1 MFSSFRD
8 PDGCLVASDDRI
20 LRFVA
25 RSGEENLSG
34 FLRSAVGQRF
44 VASGNLVDSKRLE
57 SAGADGIPSW
67 LRLTV
72 TGGEIVSVYEHE
84 RIGFQN
90 YPYEWPAEMLYAA
103 AQLTL
108 DLGEQAIA
116 EGFGL
121 KDATPYNILFRYAQP
136 VFVDLLSFEKRVPT
150 DPIWLPYAQFL
161 RTFLLPLLAH
171 EHLGVRL
178 DQLYLNR
185 REGVEPEDVYRLC
198 GAFQKLK
205 LRPPFLSLV
214 SIPTWLSRSPRGEDR
229 SIYEARQARTPEQAQ
244 FILRGLFRRLRRQL
258 LRTRPR
264 RSHSSTWTEY
274 MISAENFPL
283 NYLADKEL
291 FVREALAEFKPAR
304 LLDVGSNTGHFSR
317 LAESCG
323 CRVVAI
329 DQDPAVAGDLWREA
343 QTRSLKILP
352 LVIDLTRPSPAVG
365 WRNREQR
372 SFLDRARHAF
382 DAVMMLAVAHHMLV
396 TERIPLGELLNL
408 AAELTNDLLIIEFVA
423 PDDPMFLR
431 LTRGRDHLFAGLT
444 NEGFRAACL
453 ERFHLIR
460 SRQLGRA
467 RRWIYL
473 LRKK

>member
-8 PDGCLVASDDRI
+8 PDGCLVASGDRI

-25 RSGEENLSG
+25 RTGEENLSG

-44 VASGNLVDSKRLE
+44 VESGHLVDSKRVDAGVADA
-57 SAGADGIPSW
+57 SAAWP
-67 LRLTV
+67 RLTV

-103 AQLTL
+103 AELTL
-108 DLGEQAIA
+108 NLGEQAIA

-121 KDATPYNILFRYAQP
+121 KDATPYNILFRYSQP
-136 VFVDLLSFEKRVPT
+136 VFVDLLSFERRIST
-150 DPIWLPYAQFL
+150 DPIWLPYAQFV

-171 EHLGVRL
+171 QHLGVRL
-178 DQLYLNR
+178 DQLFLNR
-185 REGVEPEDVYRLC
+185 REGLEPEEVYRLC
-198 GAFQKLK
+198 GSMQKLR

-214 SIPTWLSRSPRGEDR
+214 SIPTWLSRSPRGEER
-229 SIYEARQARTPEQAQ
+229 SIYRARQSRTPEQAR
-244 FILRGLFRRLRRQL
+244 FILNGLFQRLRRQL
-258 LRTRPR
+258 TRIRPR
-264 RSHSSTWTEY
+264 RKHSSTWTEY
-274 MISAENFPL
+274 MISAESFPL

-291 FVREALAEFKPAR
+291 FVREALAEFKPAQV
-304 LLDVGSNTGHFSR
+304 LDVGCNTGYFSR
-317 LAESCG
+317 LAASCG
-323 CRVVAI
+323 ARVVAI
-329 DQDPAVAGDLWREA
+329 DQDAAVAGDLWRETQA
-343 QTRSLKILP
+343 DSLKILP

-372 SFLDRARHAF
+372 SFLERARHAF

-431 LTRGRDHLFAGLT
+431 LTRGRDHLFADLT

-467 RRWIYL
+467 QRWIYL